1 MAEEGGGRGG
11 RWQRRAVTEEGG
23 DRGGRRRRR
32 ATRALPRR
40 GATPGTA
47 RVQGCAARRAT
58 ARRRACPMAAPG
70 VSAPGRAHVTTAAT
84 TAGGRRRTACGAA
97 AGGGV
102 GERRRRVCT
111 AGRSGTAR
119 RRRARRRMGR
129 RHARRRR
136 VWRQTCGR
144 GSVRG
149 GRGGTA
155 RRWRPRR
162 RRRTTRL
169 QSEAREGG
177 MAWGWCAR
185 RRRGRVR
192 AAVWRG
198 QQLCA
203 SHVVWIAKAGL
214 AAFHGGHVR
223 GGRGGSGMRGGVAC
237 VVRAH
242 GRAVACTRPG
252 VVRTRWIACER
263 CAITADS

>member
-1 MAEEGGGRGG
+1 M
-11 RWQRRAVTEEGG
+11 
-23 DRGGRRRRR
+23 
-32 ATRALPRR
+32 
-40 GATPGTA
+40 
-47 RVQGCAARRAT
+47 QGCAARRAT

-223 GGRGGSGMRGGVAC
+223 GGRGGGGMRGGVAC
-237 VVRAH
+237 VVRAR
-242 GRAVACTRPG
+242 GRAVACTRSG
-252 VVRTRWIACER
+252 VVRRRWIACER
-263 CAITADS
+263 PSQLMRVFFFTKTPKMAFVP